1 MASISSLGLSGLP
14 LADLLTDLR
23 KVEEAPLSGLATR
36 LKSYETRVS
45 SYGTLSNA
53 LATFQSAA
61 KALGEARTFSSFK
74 STSSNAEA
82 LAVSTE
88 AGSAAVAG
96 TYAIHVDTLAST
108 QSLATAGLASRT
120 DALSDTGGTIT
131 FTLGDGSTKTLELA
145 AGQTSVEALRA
156 AINSADLGFS
166 ATIINNGNDTTP
178 FQLTLSTNDTGTAA
192 SIASISV
199 DNAELQSVLGYDADT
214 PSAGTVSEVRQAA
227 NAMITVNG
235 IAITSQGNTLK
246 DAIEGVTLTLNAT
259 TEASKPVTVTVDKD
273 TALTRSAIQNFV
285 STYNALQT
293 TIRSLTSY
301 NVETQTSSALTG
313 DSVARSVQTQMQ
325 SVLSSAIDNDGQF
338 AVLAQ
343 MGIKTNVQT
352 GLLEIDADTLNAA
365 LADKPNDVQ
374 AFFTGDQGLAA
385 RLNQRIEPLL
395 GSAGAI
401 ANAANGAK
409 TTIKDLE
416 KQYAATQ
423 TRVDDRMAMYQA
435 QFVALEKVMA
445 QMSSTSSYL
454 TTQLS
459 MLESLGKSNNGK

>member
-14 LADLLTDLR
+14 LTDLLTDLR
-23 KVEEAPLSGLATR
+23 KVEEAPLSVLATR
-36 LKSYETRVS
+36 MKSYETRVS

-53 LATFQSAA
+53 LATFQTTA
-61 KALGEARTFSSFK
+61 KALGEVKTFGSFK
-74 STSSNAEA
+74 STSSNAET

-108 QSLATAGLASRT
+108 QSLATAGLTNRT
-120 DALSDTGGTIT
+120 EALSANGGTIT
-131 FTLGDGSTKTLELA
+131 FTLGDSSTKTLELE
-145 AGQTSVEALRA
+145 AGQTSVESLRA
-156 AINSADLGFS
+156 AINSADLGIS
-166 ATIINNGNDTTP
+166 ATIINNGDDNTP

-192 SIASISV
+192 SIAGISV
-199 DNAELQSVLGYDADT
+199 DNAELQSVLGYDAGT
-214 PSAGTVSEVRQAA
+214 PAAGTVTEVREAA

-235 IAITSQGNTLK
+235 IAVTSQSNTLK

-259 TEASKPVTVTVDKD
+259 TEANKPVTVTVDKN
-273 TALTRSAIQNFV
+273 TALTHSAIQNFV

-301 NVETQTSSALTG
+301 NIETQTSSALTG

-325 SVLSSAIDNDGQF
+325 SVLSGAIDNEGQF

-343 MGIKTNVQT
+343 MGIRTNVQT
-352 GLLEIDADTLNAA
+352 GQLEIDTDTLNAA
-365 LADKPNDVQ
+365 LADNLNDVQ

-395 GSAGAI
+395 GGTGAI
-401 ANAANGAK
+401 ANASNGAK

-416 KQYAATQ
+416 KQYVAMQ
-423 TRVDDRMAMYQA
+423 TRVDARMATYQA

-459 MLESLGKSNNGK
+459 MLESMGKSNNGQ